1 MNAKMKDVVI
11 FCPECGAP
19 GLFTYP
25 NCKHKVR
32 FSIQWERER
41 GEDSPQVNKEKEP
54 EDKSKELKKK
64 KPGKKPL
71 NFIESKT
78 LEEPTEDVPENFTED
93 TKNEEIKESDTP
105 KGDALEEREKEIEDR
120 EPEIK
125 EEGERQDKEDEKK
138 IKKLEIKIPMAE
150 VKNTRNNTPDVFD
163 LWEFWKKFNE

>member
-1 MNAKMKDVVI
+1 MNAKLKDVVM
-11 FCPECGAP
+11 FCPVCGAP

-32 FSIQWERER
+32 FSIQWDREK
-41 GEDSPQVNKEKEP
+41 GEDSPQVNKKKEP

-78 LEEPTEDVPENFTED
+78 LEESTEDVLENFTED
-93 TKNEEIKESDTP
+93 TKNEEIKELDTP

-125 EEGERQDKEDEKK
+125 EEGEKQDKEDEKK
-138 IKKLEIKIPMAE
+138 IKKLEMNLKAK
-150 VKNTRNNTPDVFD
+150 VKNKRNNTSDTLS
-163 LWEFWKKFNE
+163 LWKFYKKLNE